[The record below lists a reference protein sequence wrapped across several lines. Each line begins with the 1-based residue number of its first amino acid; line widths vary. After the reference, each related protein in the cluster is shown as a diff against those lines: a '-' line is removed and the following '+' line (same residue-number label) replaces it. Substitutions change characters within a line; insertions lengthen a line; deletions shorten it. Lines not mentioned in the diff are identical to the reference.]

1 MKRTR
6 PITLIVLV
14 LVGGVVGFL
23 VQLILGS
30 ASQPKLRPEYTLAI
44 TLIFIAAIVIALAV
58 PVRRATRAS
67 VRRHI
72 DPFYATRV
80 VVLAKASALGG
91 ALLTGAGAGFL
102 VELVVRAGSPSTDS
116 LLRVLA
122 MLGSAVALLAAGLI
136 AEYLC
141 TVPPSDEKH
150 RNGPHGAPS

>member
-6 PITLIVLV
+6 PVTLIALA
-14 LVGGVVGFL
+14 LIGGVGGFL

-44 TLIFIAAIVIALAV
+44 TLLFIAAIVIALAV

-91 ALLTGAGAGFL
+91 ALLTGVGAGFL
-102 VELVVRAGSPSTDS
+102 VELVVRAGSPSADT

-122 MLGSAVALLAAGLI
+122 MIGAAVALLASGLV

-141 TVPPSDEKH
+141 TVPPGDEEH